1 MKKLILP
8 PRYKMMKGMGA
19 RLGMSSSRTLKP
31 VEAVGGMIKQMEK
44 MSVTPK
50 LKPLRFKL

>member
-1 MKKLILP
+1 MILP
-8 PRYKMMKGMGA
+8 QRYKMMKGMGA
-19 RLGMSSSRTLKP
+19 RLGFSSSRIQGT
-31 VEAVGGMIKQMEK
+31 VDRAVGGMVKQMAG